1 MKNLFKILIIFFLI
15 PSCNNKK
22 INTIVIDRYEDGSR
36 KIVLKIINKGKKNAV
51 VLNKTVYDKKGH
63 PKHIQNKNRSGQ
75 LNGIQLDSIYYP
87 PDKKFIQIRT
97 IYQSDSKIIE
107 STKLGN
113 MKYKKPHKYSFA
125 KLWEGVHL
133 ELEDIEFENR
143 EYQRVAFKTSY
154 KDGKKHGVQVKF
166 ASCRKHGRCND
177 NYYKEIF
184 WINDQIILDPDA
196 FNNKFNKII
205 N

>member
-1 MKNLFKILIIFFLI
+1 MKKIFKILIIIILI
-15 PSCNNKK
+15 SSCSKK

-51 VLNKTVYDKKGH
+51 VLNKTVYDNKGH
-63 PKHIQNKNRSGQ
+63 PQHIQNKNRSGQ

-87 PDKKFIQIRT
+87 PEKEFIQIRT
-97 IYQSDSKIIE
+97 IYQNDSKVIE
-107 STKLGN
+107 SSKLGN
-113 MKYKKPHKYSFA
+113 MKYKKSHKYSFA

-133 ELEDIEFENR
+133 ELENIEFKGK
-143 EYQRVAFKTSY
+143 EYQRVIFKTSY
-154 KDGKKHGVQVKF
+154 RNGKKHGVQTKF
-166 ASCRKHGRCND
+166 SSCQRYARCND

-184 WINDQIILDPDA
+184 WINDQIISDPNA
-196 FNNKFNKII
+196 FNNKFNNII